1 MDVANEES
9 ADPETHVP
17 IKTVLIIE
25 DEPDIGD
32 ALTQLLK
39 EETSYQVLSVGDGFA
54 ALKLVRT
61 ITPHLIVLDYHLPG
75 MDGLECLEALRATN
89 GLEQTPVIFMSA
101 RLPEQVKEEP
111 GMVKLD
117 KPFEMENFLTQV
129 MRLLEG

>member
-9 ADPETHVP
+9 SYPEEHIP

-39 EETSYQVLSVGDGFA
+39 EETSYQVLYVSDGFA
-54 ALKLVRT
+54 ALKLVRA
-61 ITPHLIVLDYHLPG
+61 ITPHLLVLDYHLPG
-75 MDGLECLEALRATN
+75 MDGLECLEALRATS

-101 RLPEQVKEEP
+101 HLPEQVKQEP
-111 GMVKLD
+111 TMVKLD

-129 MRLLEG
+129 KRLLEG